1 MGPCA
6 VQSATVCAVNERP
19 MRVFIHERRELV
31 YKQPSRATAHR
42 PHPHTHPRFPTNS
55 PAMSTTSPRA
65 EEDAKETVKPI
76 FITLKVMDQE
86 DRRIRHTIRM
96 ADKLQVVMDMYY
108 AKAPEVTYGTGTFL
122 FDGIRLKGDMTP
134 MGLEMVDGDTVDFFP
149 VMIGGGGF
157 FQCNLLPSSH

>member
-1 MGPCA
+1 
-6 VQSATVCAVNERP
+6 
-19 MRVFIHERRELV
+19 
-31 YKQPSRATAHR
+31 
-42 PHPHTHPRFPTNS
+42 
-55 PAMSTTSPRA
+55 MSTTSPRA

-108 AKAPEVTYGTGTFL
+108 AKAPDVTYGTGTFL